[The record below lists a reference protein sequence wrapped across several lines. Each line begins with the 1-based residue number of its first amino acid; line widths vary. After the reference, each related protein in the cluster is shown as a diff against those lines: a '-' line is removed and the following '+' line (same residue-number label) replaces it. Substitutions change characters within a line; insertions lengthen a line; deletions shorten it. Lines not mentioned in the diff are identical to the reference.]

1 MFQRWKKSLS
11 NLHIQQRVI
20 ITVMWSFWVEAKLC
34 MVFLPFVYIWI
45 ALDPVIKRGG
55 LGSNKSFNPATFLC
69 LSQARTWISNVI
81 CHSLFCVQ
89 WVQLKWEV
97 IVRFIDIGGID
108 NCHCLNFLFIIIRE
122 DPTIIFEMF
131 FYQVN

>member
-1 MFQRWKKSLS
+1 MKCLLVPEMF
-11 NLHIQQRVI
+11 
-20 ITVMWSFWVEAKLC
+20 E
-34 MVFLPFVYIWI
+34 
-45 ALDPVIKRGG
+45 LDPTVPPI
-55 LGSNKSFNPATFLC
+55 
-69 LSQARTWISNVI
+69 TWISNVI

-122 DPTIIFEMF
+122 DPTIILEMF
-131 FYQVN
+131 FSLIYLLLICVLSIKLDVHLHWYTFLLINLVKKHFKNNRWIFSDDYEKKV